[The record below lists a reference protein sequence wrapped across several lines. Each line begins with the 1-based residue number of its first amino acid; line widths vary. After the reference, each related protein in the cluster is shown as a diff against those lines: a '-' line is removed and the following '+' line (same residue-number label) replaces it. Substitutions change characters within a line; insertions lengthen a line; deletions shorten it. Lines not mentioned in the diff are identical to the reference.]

1 MTARYFIDTNI
12 LLYAGSHA
20 KEDAAKRQRA
30 IELLKMPGVGFSAQ
44 VLQEYYHVAH
54 RKQRLAISHAEAMAS
69 LQALSKRT
77 VVPITASIVI
87 LAAQLAERHQ
97 LSYWDA
103 AILAAAQTLTCEILY
118 TEDLNDGQ
126 LFDSVRVRNPFTTN
140 GIG

>member
-12 LLYAGSHA
+12 LLYAGSNA
-20 KEDAAKRQRA
+20 KEDAAKRLRA

-54 RKQRLAISHAEAMAS
+54 RKQRLAISQAEAIDA
-69 LQALSKRT
+69 LQALSRRT
-77 VVPITASIVI
+77 VLPITASIVI
-87 LAAQLAERHQ
+87 LAAQLSERHQ

-103 AILAAAQTLTCEILY
+103 AILAAALTLKCEILY

-126 LFDSVRVRNPFTTN
+126 LFDGVRIRNPFTLAE
-140 GIG
+140 